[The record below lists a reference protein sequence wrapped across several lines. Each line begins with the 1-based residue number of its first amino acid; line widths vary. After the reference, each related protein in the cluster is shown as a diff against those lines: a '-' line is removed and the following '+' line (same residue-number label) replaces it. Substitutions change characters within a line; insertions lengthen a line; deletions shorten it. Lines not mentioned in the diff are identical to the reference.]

1 MNPIKTFR
9 APAEICFG
17 TNSTKEAGRSAKR
30 IGGSKALLVTDKFLH
45 ESGII
50 EPALTSLSEEKIDYV
65 IYDGVNSEPTL
76 DHVDEGLRIFK
87 NESCDV
93 LISCGGGSPIDTAK
107 AIGTMA
113 THPGKIEDYK
123 GLNQLTNSTTP
134 HIAIPTTAGTGSEVT
149 IFTIITD
156 TNTDVKMLIGSPELM
171 PSVALVD
178 PLLTINAPRGI
189 TAATGIDAL
198 THAIEAYVSQ
208 KAHPMS
214 NIFAISAINLISKYL
229 PQAWANP
236 NNLEARSNT
245 MLGALQAGLAFSNA
259 SVALVHGMSRPIG
272 ANFHVPHGMSNAA
285 LLSVVTEF
293 SVMGAPDRYAQIAAS
308 MGINTAGLTTTA
320 AAQAGVEE
328 IKRLVNRLEIPT
340 LSGFGIKKEQLDSL
354 AEKMAED
361 AIASG
366 SPGNNPRIASKEEI
380 VKLYYAAL

>member
-9 APAEICFG
+9 APGEICFG
-17 TNSTKEAGRSAKR
+17 TNAAKEAGRSAKR

-50 EPALTSLSEEKIDYV
+50 EPVLTSLSEEKMDYV

-76 DHVDEGLRIFK
+76 DHVDEGLKILQS
-87 NESCDV
+87 ESCDV

-123 GLNQLTNSTTP
+123 GLNQLSNATTP

-178 PLLTINAPRGI
+178 PLLTIKAPRGI

-214 NIFAISAINLISKYL
+214 DVFALSAIKLISKYL
-229 PQAWANP
+229 PQAWSNP

-293 SVMGAPDRYAQIAAS
+293 SIMGAPDHYAQIAAA
-308 MGINTAGLTTTA
+308 MGINTAGLSATA

-328 IKRLVNRLEIPT
+328 IKRLVSRLEIPT

-380 VKLYYAAL
+380 VQLYYAAL